1 MVIIK
6 IAGGLGNQMFQYAL
20 ARILQIN
27 GRNVLLDCSGYHIH
41 SQKDTIRNYE
51 LDKFRTKIRKAS
63 PKEISKYYNWWQLIL
78 CYLGRM
84 FKKDLSKIIIEK
96 EHCYQAKVAE
106 CDNKYLIG
114 FWQSENYFKAV
125 RKELLED
132 FCFQH
137 FTLSQRNQK
146 LQKKLLTEKNS
157 VAVHIRGG
165 DYTIA
170 GNMSLYG
177 NICTT
182 DYYKKAFSYIE
193 KIIGNANYYIFTN
206 DRKWM
211 KQIITENNNIIEVID
226 WNSEDEGWID
236 MYLMSICKHNII
248 ANSSFSWWA
257 AWLNQNEK
265 KVVIAPSKWQ
275 NGADIEDIVPEEWV
289 RM

>member
-6 IAGGLGNQMFQYAL
+6 MAGGLGNQMFQYAL

-78 CYLGRM
+78 CYLGRI
-84 FKKDLSKIIIEK
+84 FKKDISKIIIEK
-96 EHCYQAKVAE
+96 EHRYQAKIAK

-114 FWQSENYFKAV
+114 FWQSENYFKAA

-146 LQKKLLTEKNS
+146 LQNKLLTEKNS
-157 VAVHIRGG
+157 VAVHVRGG
-165 DYTIA
+165 DYNTI
-170 GNMSLYG
+170 GNATLYG

-182 DYYKKAFSYIE
+182 DYYKKAFSYIQNV
-193 KIIGNANYYIFTN
+193 IGKTHYYIFTN
-206 DRKWM
+206 DLAWTR
-211 KQIITENNNIIEVID
+211 QIITEDNNVEVID

-275 NGADIEDIVPEEWV
+275 NGSDIEDIVPSEWV
-289 RM
+289 RI